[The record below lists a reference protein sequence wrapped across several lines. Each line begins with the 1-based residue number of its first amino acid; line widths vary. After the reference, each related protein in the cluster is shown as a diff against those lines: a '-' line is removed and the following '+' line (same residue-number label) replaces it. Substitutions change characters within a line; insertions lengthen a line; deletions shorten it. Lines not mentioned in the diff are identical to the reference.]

1 MVNVSGIGR
10 PPPATAPRR
19 TAAGSAGFAVSEQQ
33 AATGPAAAATAAAA
47 LDGLLQFQ
55 EVEDAPARDRQ
66 ARRHGQ
72 ALLRELGELQ
82 RLLLEDGPIDESL
95 GRLAA
100 LVETWPEAADPA
112 LAGVVGAVALR
123 ARIELARRGR

>member
-10 PPPATAPRR
+10 AQQAAAPRR
-19 TAAGSAGFAVSEQQ
+19 TVASSAGFAVREQE
-33 AATGPAAAATAAAA
+33 AASGPAATAPTTA
-47 LDGLLQFQ
+47 LEGLLQFQ

-72 ALLRELGELQ
+72 ALLRELAELQ
-82 RLLLEDGPIDESL
+82 RLLLGDGPLDESL

-100 LVETWPEAADPA
+100 LVETCPEAADPA
-112 LAGVVGAVALR
+112 LAGVVAAVALR
-123 ARIELARRGR
+123 AQVELARRGR